1 MKDDDGPE
9 SGEAGTP
16 PEETGRR
23 EALPLRITAGR
34 TQLGSRGDGSSGPA
48 PAPDRMMELV
58 YSENRERREAVE
70 ATDSELAL
78 RARGGDMVSFEAL
91 VVRKTPAVVS
101 VARRIVGDGEDA
113 RDVAQLVFLRVW
125 EQISRYDEKFS
136 FNTWLYRIATNLS
149 IDFLR
154 STRSRERAHG
164 ATLHLVRLREEM
176 TGSQT
181 TNAVEDA
188 ELTRLFQTVS
198 SRLTGKQKAVFVLK
212 EMEDRDTKEI
222 ARILECGESTV
233 RNHLFNARRI
243 LRREIAKICPGLL
256 ERRRS

>member
-1 MKDDDGPE
+1 MSDHE
-9 SGEAGTP
+9 SSDRHPPTAA

-34 TQLGSRGDGSSGPA
+34 MPETT
-48 PAPDRMMELV
+48 MELV
-58 YSENRERREAVE
+58 YSESRERREAPE
-70 ATDSELAL
+70 LSDSELAI
-78 RARGGDMVSFEAL
+78 RARGGDMIAFETL
-91 VVRKTPAVVS
+91 VIRKTPAVVS
-101 VARRIVGDGEDA
+101 VARRVVGDGEDA

-125 EQISRYDEKFS
+125 EQLSRYDEKYS

-176 TGSQT
+176 TGAET
-181 TNAVEDA
+181 TNAIEDG
-188 ELTRLFQTVS
+188 ELTRLFQTVA

-212 EMEDRDTKEI
+212 EIEDRDTKEI
-222 ARILECGESTV
+222 ASILNCGESTV

-243 LRREIAKICPGLL
+243 MRREIAKICPGMLSRRARDVAR
-256 ERRRS
+256 ERSRS

>member
-1 MKDDDGPE
+1 
-9 SGEAGTP
+9 
-16 PEETGRR
+16 
-23 EALPLRITAGR
+23 
-34 TQLGSRGDGSSGPA
+34 
-48 PAPDRMMELV
+48 MELV
-58 YSENRERREAVE
+58 YSESRGRREAAE
-70 ATDSELAL
+70 LSDTELAL
-78 RARGGDMVSFEAL
+78 RAREGDMVSFEAL

-101 VARRIVGDGEDA
+101 VARRVLGDGEDA

-125 EQISRYDEKFS
+125 EQMSRYDEKYS

-154 STRSRERAHG
+154 SSRSRERAHG

-176 TGSQT
+176 TGSEPI
-181 TNAVEDA
+181 NAVEDG
-188 ELTRLFQTVS
+188 ELARLFQTVAA
-198 SRLTGKQKAVFVLK
+198 RLTGKQRAVFVLK

-222 ARILECGESTV
+222 AAILNCGESTV

-256 ERRRS
+256 EGRRT

>member
-1 MKDDDGPE
+1 MLRGQ
-9 SGEAGTP
+9 ALRACT
-16 PEETGRR
+16 RR
-23 EALPLRITAGR
+23 RDMT
-34 TQLGSRGDGSSGPA
+34 
-48 PAPDRMMELV
+48 MELV
-58 YSENRERREAVE
+58 YSESRDRREAAE
-70 ATDSELAL
+70 LSDTELAV

-101 VARRIVGDGEDA
+101 VARRVVGDGEDA

-125 EQISRYDEKFS
+125 EQISRYDEKYS

-154 STRSRERAHG
+154 SSRSRERAHG

-176 TGSQT
+176 SGSEAM
-181 TNAVEDA
+181 NAVEDG
-188 ELTRLFQTVS
+188 ELTRLFQVVAA
-198 SRLTGKQKAVFVLK
+198 RLTGKQKAVFVLK

-222 ARILECGESTV
+222 ASILNCGESTV

-256 ERRRS
+256 DGRRS